1 MPQPHDSLPA
11 HERPTDHPVHADDIP
26 GMFDDRAADE
36 RFGKPEGGWRRRLF
50 TVIFES
56 ETRAGRA
63 FDLVLIAVILASVSV
78 VMLDSVAAAREAHGV
93 LLHRVEWVF
102 TAAFTLEYLARL
114 VCVQRPWRYAR
125 SFYGV
130 IDLLAL
136 LPTYLVA
143 LEPSLGALI
152 DVRVLRL
159 LRVFRIFKLS
169 RYAHEY
175 RALAMAMV
183 ASRRKITVFLGFV
196 MLIVLVAGTLMYVI
210 EGPAHGF
217 TSIPIAMYWA
227 VSTMTTV
234 GFGDI
239 VPKSDLGR
247 LIASVMMLSGWGVLA
262 VPTGIVTAEMS
273 AQRRL
278 QDRTLRVAR
287 VVAEQ
292 TVAEASA
299 PSSSRVC
306 GDCGSDGHAV
316 DAHYCRRC
324 GNEL

>member
-1 MPQPHDSLPA
+1 MTED
-11 HERPTDHPVHADDIP
+11 VP
-26 GMFDDRAADE
+26 GMFDDGATDA
-36 RFGKPEGGWRRRLF
+36 RFGKPDRGWRRRLF

-56 ETRAGRA
+56 ETPGGRL
-63 FDLVLIAVILASVSV
+63 FDLVLIVVILASVAV
-78 VMLDSVAAAREAHGV
+78 VLLDSVAPVARRHGE
-93 LLHRVEWVF
+93 LLRILEWIF

-114 VCVQRPWRYAR
+114 ACVRRPLRYAT

-143 LEPSLGALI
+143 FEPALGALI

-169 RYAHEY
+169 RYAEEY
-175 RALAMAMV
+175 RSLAMAMA

-196 MLIVLVAGTLMYVI
+196 LLVVLVSGTLMYVL

-217 TSIPIAMYWA
+217 TSIPVAMYWA

-234 GFGDI
+234 GFGDL
-239 VPKSDLGR
+239 VPKTDVGR
-247 LIASVMMLSGWGVLA
+247 LVASVMMLSGWGVLA
-262 VPTGIVTAEMS
+262 VPTGIVTAEMA

-278 QDRTLRVAR
+278 AATPVPPTFRRVRRPDADGIR
-287 VVAEQ
+287 SRS
-292 TVAEASA
+292 TPASRKL
-299 PSSSRVC
+299 PRP
-306 GDCGSDGHAV
+306 
-316 DAHYCRRC
+316 RR
-324 GNEL
+324 

>member
-1 MPQPHDSLPA
+1 MTVKPSDLFFDDDANDDAGPPRHPHD
-11 HERPTDHPVHADDIP
+11 VP
-26 GMFDDRAADE
+26 GMFDDGATDS
-36 RFGKPEGGWRRRLF
+36 RFGKPPRGWRRRLF

-56 ETRAGRA
+56 ETPAGRF
-63 FDLVLIAVILASVSV
+63 FDLVLIAIILGSVAIV
-78 VMLDSVAAAREAHGV
+78 LLDSVAPIAQRFGSAFRIG
-93 LLHRVEWVF
+93 EWIF
-102 TAAFTLEYLARL
+102 TALFTIEYLARL
-114 VCVQRPWRYAR
+114 SCVERPLRYAR

-143 LEPSLGALI
+143 FEPSYGALI

-169 RYAHEY
+169 RYSEEY
-175 RALAMAMV
+175 RSLAMAMV

-196 MLIVLVAGTLMYVI
+196 LLIVLVSGTLMYVV

-217 TSIPIAMYWA
+217 TSIPVAMYWA

-234 GFGDI
+234 GFGDL
-239 VPKSDLGR
+239 VPKTDVGR

-262 VPTGIVTAEMS
+262 VPTGIVTAEMA

-278 QDRTLRVAR
+278 STIPIPPKYRRAR
-287 VVAEQ
+287 RPA
-292 TVAEASA
+292 
-299 PSSSRVC
+299 
-306 GDCGSDGHAV
+306 SDGIRSRPSRAIRNRPTP
-316 DAHYCRRC
+316 RR
-324 GNEL
+324 